1 MDSKEKKN
9 RIPEVLKTFSW
20 DFNFSNYKS
29 EDFSSLA
36 RRVENPFIIFSG
48 PVPFFFT
55 PCFGQGLEAF
65 LVFEF

>member
-9 RIPEVLKTFSW
+9 RIPEVFKTFSG

-29 EDFSSLA
+29 EDFSPLA

-48 PVPFFFT
+48 PVPFFYSMFWSG
-55 PCFGQGLEAF
+55 FGG
-65 LVFEF
+65 VSSI